1 MTAVIGQVEPV
12 HEPAPA
18 PAPEEKPGSGSF
30 TFTGSFQSSAAMT
43 PRARMVRLHPEAHA

>member
-1 MTAVIGQVEPV
+1 VTTVFGQVKPV

-18 PAPEEKPGSGSF
+18 PEEKPGSF

-43 PRARMVRLHPEAHA
+43 PLARMVRLHPEAHA